1 MIISLIAAM
10 SVNGVIG
17 DKNTIP
23 WYLPVDFN
31 YFKTITTGHNI
42 IMGRKTF
49 ESIGKPY
56 STRIIKIRCFRNSK
70 RIIPNTIIKFIYLY
84 RTMCLP

>member
-49 ESIGKPY
+49 ESIGKPLPNRKKHY
-56 STRIIKIRCFRNSK
+56 YLLRIPGIRE
-70 RIIPNTIIKFIYLY
+70 IYCY
-84 RTMCLP
+84 